1 MDVFV
6 TREERRFVWDS
17 EKASSNFTKHG
28 VSFDQAIEVFFDPL
42 HELMDASVDTENRCA
57 AIGLDYQR
65 HLLFVVH
72 LEVEGDTIRIISAR
86 LATRGE
92 LKIYEN
98 A

>member
-6 TREERRFVWDS
+6 TREEYRFVWDS
-17 EKASSNFTKHG
+17 DKAASNFLKHG
-28 VSFDQAIEVFFDPL
+28 ISFDRAIEVFFDPL
-42 HELMDASVDTENRCA
+42 HELVDASVDDEIRQA
-57 AIGLDYQR
+57 AIGLDFHR
-65 HLLFVVH
+65 HVLFVVN
-72 LEVEGDTIRIISAR
+72 LVMEGDTIRIISAR